1 MKINLSKDKVRDTES
16 ERGSSRTRMGSR
28 VHGTR
33 ITLCDGVVKER
44 QKVTGRCEAERRA
57 DIVVDEI

>member
-1 MKINLSKDKVRDTES
+1 
-16 ERGSSRTRMGSR
+16 MGSR